1 LVAKLSSMMVLDDE
15 DLDIQEDIKKM
26 IAAK

>member
-1 LVAKLSSMMVLDDE
+1 LVTKLSSMMVLDDG